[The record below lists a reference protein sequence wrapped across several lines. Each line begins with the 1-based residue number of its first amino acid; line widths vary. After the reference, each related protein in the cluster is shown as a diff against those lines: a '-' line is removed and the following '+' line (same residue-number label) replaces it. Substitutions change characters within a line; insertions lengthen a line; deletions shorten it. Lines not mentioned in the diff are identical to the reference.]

1 MSILTVLWEPFA
13 SFGFMRRALVASITL
28 GMGAGPV
35 GVLLQLRRMSLI
47 GDAMSHAILPG
58 AAIGYL
64 LAGGLSLV
72 AMGLGGIVAG
82 LGVAML
88 AGMVSRRTHLAE
100 DANFASFYLA
110 SLALGVLIV
119 SARGSNIDLLHVLFG
134 TILAIDAPA
143 LYLMGGIT
151 TLSIGLLSVIWRPL
165 VMECVD
171 PGFLRMTGTRG
182 AVYHMVF
189 LFLVVINLVAGFE
202 ALGTLMS
209 VGMMMVPAAT
219 ARLWTRR
226 LLPMMAVSAC
236 VGMAAGYMG
245 LVVSYYFRLAAGPCI
260 ILTCSAAYVF
270 SLLASPTG
278 IRARGGSF
286 LSWSN

>member
-1 MSILTVLWEPFA
+1 MSSLAAALWGPFA
-13 SFGFMRRALVASITL
+13 DFGFMRRALVACVTL

-35 GVLLQLRRMSLI
+35 GVMLQLRRMSLI

-58 AAIGYL
+58 AAIGFL
-64 LAGGLSLV
+64 LAGGLSLT
-72 AMGLGGIVAG
+72 AMGLGGIGAG
-82 LGVAML
+82 LGVALL
-88 AGMVSRRTHLAE
+88 AGLVSRRTHLAE
-100 DANFASFYLA
+100 DASFASFYLT

-134 TILAIDAPA
+134 TILAIDGPA

-151 TLSIGLLSVIWRPL
+151 TLSIALLAVIWRPL

-171 PGFLRMTGTRG
+171 PGFMRMSGGRG
-182 AVYHMVF
+182 GLYHMVF

-226 LLPMMAVSAC
+226 LLPMMALSAM
-236 VGMAAGYMG
+236 VGVMAG
-245 LVVSYYFRLAAGPCI
+245 LVGLLVSYHFQLAAGPTI
-260 ILTCSAAYVF
+260 ILTCSVLYIF

-278 IRARGGSF
+278 IRAGAG
-286 LSWSN
+286 LSL

>member
-1 MSILTVLWEPFA
+1 MSMLAGLWEPFA
-13 SFGFMRRALVASITL
+13 TFGFMRRALVASITL

-58 AAIGYL
+58 AAIGFL
-64 LAGGLSLV
+64 AAGGLSLT
-72 AMGLGGIVAG
+72 AMGLGGIAAG
-82 LGVAML
+82 LGVALL
-88 AGMVSRRTHLAE
+88 AGLVSRRTHLAE
-100 DANFASFYLA
+100 DASFASFYLT

-134 TILAIDAPA
+134 TILAIDGPA
-143 LYLMGGIT
+143 LYLMAGIT
-151 TLSIGLLSVIWRPL
+151 TLSVCLLSFIWRPL

-171 PGFLRMTGTRG
+171 PGFMRMTGSRG
-182 AVYHMVF
+182 ALYHMVF

-226 LLPMMAVSAC
+226 LVPMMALSAT
-236 VGMAAGYMG
+236 VGMLAGYTG
-245 LVVSYYFRLAAGPCI
+245 LLVSYHFRLAAGPCI
-260 ILTCSAAYVF
+260 ILTCSAAYLF
-270 SLLASPTG
+270 SLITSPAG
-278 IRARGGSF
+278 IRAGGGSSPF
-286 LSWSN
+286 RSH

>member
-1 MSILTVLWEPFA
+1 MSLLSALWDPFA

-35 GVLLQLRRMSLI
+35 GVMLQLRRMSLI

-58 AAIGYL
+58 AAVGFL
-64 LAGGLSLV
+64 LAGGLSLT

-82 LGVAML
+82 LGVALL
-88 AGMVSRRTHLAE
+88 AGLVSRRTHLAE
-100 DANFASFYLA
+100 DASFASFYLT

-119 SARGSNIDLLHVLFG
+119 SARRSNIDLLHVLFG
-134 TILAIDAPA
+134 TILAIDGPA

-151 TLSIGLLSVIWRPL
+151 TLSLCLLSIIWRPL

-171 PGFLRMTGTRG
+171 PGFMRMTGSRG
-182 AVYHMVF
+182 GVYHMVF

-226 LLPMMAVSAC
+226 LLPMMALSAA
-236 VGMAAGYMG
+236 VGMAAGLTG
-245 LVVSYYFRLAAGPCI
+245 LLVSYHFSLAAGPSI
-260 ILTCSAAYVF
+260 ILTCSILYVV

-278 IRARGGSF
+278 LRAGRGASSWQGS
-286 LSWSN
+286 

>member
-1 MSILTVLWEPFA
+1 MSGLLSALWDPFA
-13 SFGFMRRALVASITL
+13 DFGFMRRALVACVTL

-35 GVLLQLRRMSLI
+35 GVILQLRRMSLI

-58 AAIGYL
+58 AAIGFL
-64 LAGGLSLV
+64 LAGGLSLT
-72 AMGLGGIVAG
+72 AMGLGGIGAG
-82 LGVAML
+82 LGVALL
-88 AGMVSRRTHLAE
+88 AGLVSRRTHLAE
-100 DANFASFYLA
+100 DASFASFYLT

-134 TILAIDAPA
+134 TILAIDGPA

-151 TLSIGLLSVIWRPL
+151 TLSLGLLAMIWRPL

-171 PGFLRMTGTRG
+171 PGFMRMSGARG
-182 AVYHMVF
+182 GLYHMVF

-226 LLPMMAVSAC
+226 LLPMMALSAL
-236 VGMAAGYMG
+236 VGMVAG
-245 LVVSYYFRLAAGPCI
+245 LVGLLVSYHFQLAAGPSI
-260 ILTCSAAYVF
+260 ILTCSVLYLF
-270 SLLASPTG
+270 SLVASPAG
-278 IRARGGSF
+278 IRAGNS
-286 LSWSN
+286 LSL

>member
-1 MSILTVLWEPFA
+1 MSLLSILWDPFA
-13 SFGFMRRALVASITL
+13 DFGFMRRALVACVTL

-35 GVLLQLRRMSLI
+35 GVMLQLRRMSLI

-58 AAIGYL
+58 AAIGFL
-64 LAGGLSLV
+64 LAGGLSLT
-72 AMGLGGIVAG
+72 AMGLGGIGAG
-82 LGVAML
+82 LGVALL
-88 AGMVSRRTHLAE
+88 AGLVSRRTHLAE
-100 DANFASFYLA
+100 DASFASFYLT

-134 TILAIDAPA
+134 TILAIDGPA

-151 TLSIGLLSVIWRPL
+151 TLSLALLAVIWRPL

-171 PGFLRMTGTRG
+171 PGFMRMSG
-182 AVYHMVF
+182 AQGGLYHMAF

-226 LLPMMAVSAC
+226 LLPMMALSAT
-236 VGMAAGYMG
+236 VGMVAG
-245 LVVSYYFRLAAGPCI
+245 LVGLLVSYHFQLAAGPSI
-260 ILTCSAAYVF
+260 ILTCSVLYVL

-278 IRARGGSF
+278 IRAGRSSP
-286 LSWSN
+286 L

>member
-1 MSILTVLWEPFA
+1 MSMLNVLWEPFV
-13 SFGFMRRALVASITL
+13 SFGFMRRALVATITL

-72 AMGLGGIVAG
+72 AMGLGGIAAG

-100 DANFASFYLA
+100 DANFASFYLT

-165 VMECVD
+165 AMECVD
-171 PGFLRMTGTRG
+171 PGFLRMTGTKG

-236 VGMAAGYMG
+236 VGMAAGYIG
-245 LVVSYYFRLAAGPCI
+245 LVVSYYFQLAAGPCI
-260 ILTCSAAYVF
+260 ILTCSTAYVV
-270 SLLASPTG
+270 SLLASPAG
-278 IRARGGSF
+278 IRTRGGS
-286 LSWSN
+286 SPSRSN

>member
-1 MSILTVLWEPFA
+1 MSSLVAALWGPFA
-13 SFGFMRRALVASITL
+13 DFGFMRRALVACVTL

-35 GVLLQLRRMSLI
+35 GVMLQLRRMSLI

-58 AAIGYL
+58 AAIGFL
-64 LAGGLSLV
+64 LAGGLSLT
-72 AMGLGGIVAG
+72 AMGLGGIGAG
-82 LGVAML
+82 LGVALL
-88 AGMVSRRTHLAE
+88 AGLVSRRTHLAE
-100 DANFASFYLA
+100 DASFASFYLT

-134 TILAIDAPA
+134 TILAIDGPA

-151 TLSIGLLSVIWRPL
+151 TLSLALLAVIWRPL

-171 PGFLRMTGTRG
+171 PGFMRMSGGRG
-182 AVYHMVF
+182 GLYHMVF

-226 LLPMMAVSAC
+226 LLPMMALSAM
-236 VGMAAGYMG
+236 VGVVAG
-245 LVVSYYFRLAAGPCI
+245 LVGLLVSYHFQLAAGPTI
-260 ILTCSAAYVF
+260 ILTCSVLYVF

-278 IRARGGSF
+278 IRAGAG
-286 LSWSN
+286 LSL

>member
-1 MSILTVLWEPFA
+1 MNLLAAVWEPFA
-13 SFGFMRRALVASITL
+13 TFGFMRRALVASVAL

-35 GVLLQLRRMSLI
+35 GVMLQLRRMSLI

-58 AAIGYL
+58 AAVGFL
-64 LAGGLSLV
+64 LAGGLSLT

-82 LGVAML
+82 LGVALL
-88 AGMVSRRTHLAE
+88 AGLVSRRTHLAE
-100 DANFASFYLA
+100 DASFASFYLT

-134 TILAIDAPA
+134 TILAIDGPA

-151 TLSIGLLSVIWRPL
+151 TLSVCLLSVIWRPL

-171 PGFLRMTGTRG
+171 PAFMRLTGG
-182 AVYHMVF
+182 HGGLYHMIF

-226 LLPMMAVSAC
+226 LLPMMVLSAA
-236 VGMAAGYMG
+236 VGMVAGLTG
-245 LVVSYYFRLAAGPCI
+245 LLVSYHFRLAAGPSI
-260 ILTCSAAYVF
+260 ILTCSVLYVL
-270 SLLASPTG
+270 SLVTSPAG
-278 IRARGGSF
+278 LRAGRGSSSLQGS
-286 LSWSN
+286 

>member
-1 MSILTVLWEPFA
+1 MSILSALWDPFA
-13 SFGFMRRALVASITL
+13 SFGFMRRALVASMTL

-35 GVLLQLRRMSLI
+35 GVMLQLRRMSLI

-58 AAIGYL
+58 AAIGFL
-64 LAGGLSLV
+64 LAGGLSLT
-72 AMGLGGIVAG
+72 AMGIGGIAAG
-82 LGVAML
+82 LGVALL
-88 AGMVSRRTHLAE
+88 AGLVSRRTQLAE
-100 DANFASFYLA
+100 DASFASFYLT

-134 TILAIDAPA
+134 TILGIDASA
-143 LYLMGGIT
+143 LCLMGGIT
-151 TLSIGLLSVIWRPL
+151 TLSIVMLSIIWRPL

-171 PGFLRMTGTRG
+171 PGFMRMTGGRG
-182 AVYHMVF
+182 GIYHMVF

-226 LLPMMAVSAC
+226 LLPMMVLSAAT
-236 VGMAAGYMG
+236 GMAAGLIG
-245 LVVSYYFRLAAGPCI
+245 LLVSYHYRLAAGPSI
-260 ILTCSAAYVF
+260 ILTCSVLYIL
-270 SLLASPTG
+270 SLVMSPAG
-278 IRARGGSF
+278 LRAGRHVHETS
-286 LSWSN
+286 